1 MLTFFIVTQNNP
13 SSAEVM
19 SPAFKLIRQE
29 HFLRNYKAECV
40 WSHELPG
47 TVLNYRRKLHHIR
60 KHSMGCTLSNTIAL
74 FTIASELLGFFSKVC
89 PWKTRLLIFT
99 LLLFVILK
107 IVFLFCN
114 FYDLN
119 KIYGNNKFTLMLMG
133 KCIFVYSLHCVY
145 LMNLLINLQKAMQAN
160 CLPLDVK

>member
-1 MLTFFIVTQNNP
+1 MVTSFIVPQNNP

-60 KHSMGCTLSNTIAL
+60 KHSMGCTLINNISL
-74 FTIASELLGFFSKVC
+74 FTIAPELLGFFPKVC

-99 LLLFVILK
+99 LLCHFEDSFSLL
-107 IVFLFCN
+107 CN

-133 KCIFVYSLHCVY
+133 NAYLFTLCIVF
-145 LMNLLINLQKAMQAN
+145 I
-160 CLPLDVK
+160 